1 MKAATRLWLHFLRLW
16 VVIDLSG
23 AKRTGNWPLVSDC
36 RVRIAQLDQKL
47 DLLEV
52 TK

>member
-1 MKAATRLWLHFLRLW
+1 MKAAMRCWLRFLRFW
-16 VVIDLSG
+16 NCIDLSN
-23 AKRTGNWPLVSDC
+23 AQRTGNWPLVSDC
-36 RVRIAQLDQKL
+36 RVRIAQLDRKL